1 MSIPNFYR
9 LEHSMGSIPSYQ
21 KFLTEKLN
29 FHDGCVTLN
38 GKPGL
43 GYDLD
48 LDEVAANINPEWRA
62 QGGTVPQSKPARRSR
77 RS

>member
-1 MSIPNFYR
+1 
-9 LEHSMGSIPSYQ
+9 MGAIPSYQ

-29 FHDGCVTLN
+29 FHDGCITLN

-48 LDEVAANINPEWRA
+48 QDVLAANINDEWKS
-62 QGGTVPQSKPARRSR
+62 QGGTLPRAGARRAR
-77 RS
+77 RD